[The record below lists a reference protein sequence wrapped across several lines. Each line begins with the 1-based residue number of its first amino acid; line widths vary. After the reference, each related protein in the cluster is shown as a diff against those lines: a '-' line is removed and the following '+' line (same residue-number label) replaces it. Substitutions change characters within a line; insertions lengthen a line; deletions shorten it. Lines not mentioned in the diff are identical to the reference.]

1 MGEEDRDSTQNGRR
15 GGRHRSS
22 EPPPLR
28 PPSLRHELS
37 YNFRALLL
45 VPLLSLIVIVW
56 GVDAAIDGDRGWG
69 HRLYGLAAVASGVLF
84 ATSLWLYLRP
94 GPLADHEWRVSAGRR
109 RLGYAFR
116 HAWLWVLLAAV
127 TLSIWA
133 KVTD

>member
-1 MGEEDRDSTQNGRR
+1 MRR
-15 GGRHRSS
+15 TGQHA
-22 EPPPLR
+22 ER
-28 PPSLRHELS
+28 PPRRPTSQQRASSLEASVPASRVVLD
-37 YNFRALLL
+37 FRALLL

-56 GVDAAIDGDRGWG
+56 GVDAAIDGDRRWG
-69 HRLYGLAAVASGVLF
+69 HRLNGLAAAASGVLF

-116 HAWLWVLLAAV
+116 HAWLWVLLAAA